1 MAFFSPE
8 FVFRLFFFPA
18 SVRASS
24 WSKEPPSS
32 SSRAATHK
40 DQRPRPTTN
49 MQVGANT
56 QTHRRSFVSWS
67 FCPYSLH
74 KRAPGKQ
81 KNCIAEAAFPI
92 LGLSVF
98 IPNCVKN
105 HDPAG
110 SDLSRPAAEHEG
122 CSQIISTMKK
132 SHKSFNYF
140 DNKNGLLLH
149 IPGYTSTL

>member
-1 MAFFSPE
+1 MPDALSSSSWFPPHKQGVKVKNRFLHCTMKKDTFLMAFFSPE
-8 FVFRLFFFPA
+8 FVFRLFPFPA
-18 SVRASS
+18 SVRASL

-56 QTHRRSFVSWS
+56 QTHRRSFVLWS

-81 KNCIAEAAFPI
+81 KNYICRGGFSHTGI
-92 LGLSVF
+92 V
-98 IPNCVKN
+98 CVYSK
-105 HDPAG
+105 
-110 SDLSRPAAEHEG
+110 L
-122 CSQIISTMKK
+122 C
-132 SHKSFNYF
+132 
-140 DNKNGLLLH
+140 
-149 IPGYTSTL
+149 